1 MYSTRFPQKPSR
13 TLCSKCFLLLQASTS
28 QTQTCHEQLP
38 RSRID
43 SYGHVLQHQIL
54 CINFSFQYIHT
65 EHDTLHKYPH
75 SRQQITLIFDIIFQ
89 KKIFLYEQSLL
100 FISPKRRAELSI
112 SRSNQSLQALSIAPE
127 VALILLSFT
136 GVFSAIPLKRKCFP
150 FDLGSMLFTP
160 SQPL

>member
-13 TLCSKCFLLLQASTS
+13 TLCSKCFPLLQASTS
-28 QTQTCHEQLP
+28 QTQTCHEQLS

-65 EHDTLHKYPH
+65 EHDALHKYPH

-100 FISPKRRAELSI
+100 FISLKRRAELSI

-136 GVFSAIPLKRKCFP
+136 RVFSAIPLKRKCFP
-150 FDLGSMLFTP
+150 FDLDSMLFTP